1 VVIRSTELGHQT
13 IKVQNTEILAKASCY
28 KDQLYDEM
36 KRHVT
41 LIQRMISRRN
51 LVMKLL
57 HLSDSD
63 RLGNINW
70 DEPADGQQFTRLS
83 NTE

>member
-1 VVIRSTELGHQT
+1 VVIHSTELRHQT
-13 IKVQNTEILAKASCY
+13 IKVQNTEVLAKASGY
-28 KDQLYDEM
+28 KDQLYDET

-41 LIQRMISRRN
+41 SIQTMISRQN

-57 HLSDSD
+57 HLSDSG

-70 DEPADGQQFTRLS
+70 DNPSDEQQFSTLS
-83 NTE
+83 KAD

>member
-1 VVIRSTELGHQT
+1 
-13 IKVQNTEILAKASCY
+13 LAKASCY
-28 KDQLYDEM
+28 KDQLYDET

-41 LIQRMISRRN
+41 SIQRMISRRN

-57 HLSDSD
+57 HLSSGK
-63 RLGNINW
+63 LGNINW
-70 DEPADGQQFTRLS
+70 DKPADGQQFSRLS